1 MEVRYAGS
9 AACDVKVRDVVSSPS
24 FATGRADCDAK
35 VRDAVSSASSA
46 TGSAACD
53 AKVRDAA
60 RAVHRLPQVALI
72 VMLRLEM
79 QHEQSIVCH
88 R

>member
-1 MEVRYAGS
+1 M
-9 AACDVKVRDVVSSPS
+9 SSPS
-24 FATGRADCDAK
+24 F
-35 VRDAVSSASSA
+35 A

-60 RAVHRLPQVALI
+60 RAVHRLPQVALL

>member
-1 MEVRYAGS
+1 MSR
-9 AACDVKVRDVVSSPS
+9 PS
-24 FATGRADCDAK
+24 FATGSAD
-35 VRDAVSSASSA
+35 
-46 TGSAACD
+46 CD

-60 RAVHRLPQVALI
+60 RAVHRLPQVALL

>member
-1 MEVRYAGS
+1 MSR
-9 AACDVKVRDVVSSPS
+9 PS
-24 FATGRADCDAK
+24 FATGSADCDAK
-35 VRDAVSSASSA
+35 VRDAVSSPSFA
-46 TGSAACD
+46 TGRADCD

-79 QHEQSIVCH
+79 Q
-88 R
+88 

>member
-1 MEVRYAGS
+1 M
-9 AACDVKVRDVVSSPS
+9 SSPS
-24 FATGRADCDAK
+24 FATGSAD
-35 VRDAVSSASSA
+35 
-46 TGSAACD
+46 CD

-79 QHEQSIVCH
+79 Q
-88 R
+88 